1 MAWQIFLRSNI
12 NLLLYSGI
20 VPPMIVD
27 KFIDSTSD
35 HYDTFGV
42 SSKPPT
48 LSREARGAGMY
59 VTPIVIQLCSVQVKI
74 RISLSRHNSSV
85 LVYLILLFGT
95 DGEPHVFVQILDG

>member
-1 MAWQIFLRSNI
+1 
-12 NLLLYSGI
+12 
-20 VPPMIVD
+20 MIVD
-27 KFIDSTSD
+27 KFIGDSTSD
-35 HYDTFGV
+35 HYETFGV

-48 LSREARGAGMY
+48 LSREARGAGRY
-59 VTPIVIQLCSVQVKI
+59 VSPIVIQLCSVQVKI